1 MCQDYVR
8 LGGDQLFREWLIL
21 TTIAAREAS
30 FDVNIAAL
38 GPSTLFEPLPKRSK
52 ARLRFRIVFGVA
64 NQHTDAPHPVCL
76 LRRGGERPHN
86 RRAAEQY
93 DELAPLHLPPP
104 AKDHAKVVQSL
115 ARSG

>member
-21 TTIAAREAS
+21 TAIAAREAS

-38 GPSTLFEPLPKRSK
+38 GPSALFEPLPKRRK

-64 NQHTDAPHPVCL
+64 NQHTDAPGPACL
-76 LRRGGERPHN
+76 LGSGGERPC
-86 RRAAEQY
+86 R
-93 DELAPLHLPPP
+93 P
-104 AKDHAKVVQSL
+104 AGQT
-115 ARSG
+115 